1 MTQFHS
7 NTVNIPEM
15 KAPLQEEVTKK
26 NRIKTQ
32 IEEVTADQKIIA
44 ERNYD
49 SFLNLIGY
57 LAAGVTLWILMQW
70 QFMFVFSD
78 KADVPDELLRFKDLW
93 NVVMYVVPYCFWG
106 MATKHASIML
116 ITTLNICCSA
126 FDLYRLKKKLA
137 K

>member
-1 MTQFHS
+1 MTQSHLD
-7 NTVNIPEM
+7 TVNIPEM
-15 KAPLQEEVTKK
+15 KAPLQEEVAKK

-57 LAAGVTLWILMQW
+57 LTAGVALWILMQW
-70 QFMFVFSD
+70 QFMFVFSN

>member
-1 MTQFHS
+1 MTQSHS

-15 KAPLQEEVTKK
+15 KAPLQEEVAKK

-57 LAAGVTLWILMQW
+57 LAAGVALWILMQW

-106 MATKHASIML
+106 MAIKHMTIL
-116 ITTLNICCSA
+116 VITILNLCYLE
-126 FDLYRLKKKLA
+126 FGVYRLKKKLA